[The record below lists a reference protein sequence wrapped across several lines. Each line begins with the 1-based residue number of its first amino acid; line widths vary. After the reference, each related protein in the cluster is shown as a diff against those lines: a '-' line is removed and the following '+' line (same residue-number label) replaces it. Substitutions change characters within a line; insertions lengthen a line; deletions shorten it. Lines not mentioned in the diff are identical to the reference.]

1 MSESCRNEPL
11 VIRAAAENRWTEA
24 LRTHAA
30 SCSDCSAA
38 AEVAPFMARMSRVD
52 VRQHVL
58 PDPAVIWLKAQLF
71 GGNEALDR
79 VTQPM
84 NVAQIVSYVFIAAG
98 WAGLLMWK
106 WTDVEQWVLGF
117 TRGQA
122 VSLPVSIVL
131 VFLALASTTAMLA
144 LHTILAEE

>member
-1 MSESCRNEPL
+1 MNESCRNEPL

-30 SCSDCSAA
+30 SCLDCSAA
-38 AEVAPFMARMSRVD
+38 AEVAPFMAGMSRVD

-58 PDPAVIWLKAQLF
+58 PDPAVIWVKAQLF
-71 GGNEALDR
+71 GGSEALDR
-79 VTQPM
+79 VTRPM

-122 VSLPVSIVL
+122 ASLPVSIVL

>member
-1 MSESCRNEPL
+1 M
-11 VIRAAAENRWTEA
+11 WTSA
-24 LRTHAA
+24 STHFRTPR
-30 SCSDCSAA
+30 S
-38 AEVAPFMARMSRVD
+38 
-52 VRQHVL
+52 
-58 PDPAVIWLKAQLF
+58 IWLKAQLF
-71 GGNEALDR
+71 GNEALDR
-79 VTQPM
+79 VTRPM

-117 TRGQA
+117 THGQA
-122 VSLPVSIVL
+122 ASLPVSIVL